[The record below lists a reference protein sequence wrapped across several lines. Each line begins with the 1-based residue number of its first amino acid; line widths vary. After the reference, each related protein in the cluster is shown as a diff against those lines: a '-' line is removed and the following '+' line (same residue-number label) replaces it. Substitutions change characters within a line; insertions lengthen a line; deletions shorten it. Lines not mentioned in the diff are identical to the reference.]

1 MCTKLEQMEA
11 DLAATQ
17 KAIADGTEMLKL
29 AKGKKRVIRAETD
42 QLKEKGEAMEAK
54 YKRVD

>member
-1 MCTKLEQMEA
+1 MEA

-17 KAIADGTEMLKL
+17 KAIVDGTKMLKL
-29 AKGKKRVIRAETD
+29 AKWKKRAIRAETD

-54 YKRVD
+54 YKRED

>member
-1 MCTKLEQMEA
+1 MRTKLEQVEA

-17 KAIADGTEMLKL
+17 KAIVDGTKMLKL
-29 AKGKKRVIRAETD
+29 AKWKKRAIRAETD

-54 YKRVD
+54 YKRAD